1 MSFIRLKSSKSFY
14 IYYTLDSIRNNT
26 LAYSND
32 SIFFDSK
39 YTQITYFTIIFISIL
54 ILFTGSYDSSVF
66 VWDIGGR
73 KGTVYE
79 LNGHRGKVNTV
90 TYVPSAKSLL
100 STSEDSNLVIWN
112 MTVHRTEVQ

>member
-1 MSFIRLKSSKSFY
+1 ML
-14 IYYTLDSIRNNT
+14 
-26 LAYSND
+26 
-32 SIFFDSK
+32 
-39 YTQITYFTIIFISIL
+39 
-54 ILFTGSYDSSVF
+54 TGSYDSSVF

-112 MTVHRTEVQ
+112 MTVHRTEVQFFKFRLRSQYFKSFVICFRLQIGLNLMFVNYVTGLFTGILKQCMTKNKLD

>member
-1 MSFIRLKSSKSFY
+1 M
-14 IYYTLDSIRNNT
+14 
-26 LAYSND
+26 
-32 SIFFDSK
+32 
-39 YTQITYFTIIFISIL
+39 SIL
-54 ILFTGSYDSSVF
+54 ILLTGSYDSSVF

-112 MTVHRTEVQ
+112 MTVHRTEVQYTHIVRPPFSNQNCDFNIKTK